1 MEESRI
7 KRINELYHK
16 SQAEG
21 LTEDEKKE
29 QALLRLEYVASISM
43 NLRSQLIKI
52 DMVIEEAYNAG
63 ALGGKLLGA
72 GGGGFV
78 LLYCPYNVKHQVA
91 RRLEAA
97 GGQLMDWN
105 FELRGAQSWICDE
118 DRWDYRDIQVQMPD
132 KEYTF
137 HV

>member
-1 MEESRI
+1 MGQRLLYFQY
-7 KRINELYHK
+7 RRFHAVCQGQGRAFLLPFQLEL
-16 SQAEG
+16 QG
-21 LTEDEKKE
+21 LDD
-29 QALLRLEYVASISM
+29 ALF
-43 NLRSQLIKI
+43 K
-52 DMVIEEAYNAG
+52 AG
-63 ALGGKLLGA
+63 DVSLADA
-72 GGGGFV
+72 QGGGGF
-78 LLYCPYNVKHQVA
+78 LLVYCPYNVKHQVA

>member
-1 MEESRI
+1 MR
-7 KRINELYHK
+7 
-16 SQAEG
+16 A
-21 LTEDEKKE
+21 
-29 QALLRLEYVASISM
+29 AAAS
-43 NLRSQLIKI
+43 L
-52 DMVIEEAYNAG
+52 V
-63 ALGGKLLGA
+63 
-72 GGGGFV
+72 
-78 LLYCPYNVKHQVA
+78 YCPYNVKHQVA

>member
-1 MEESRI
+1 M
-7 KRINELYHK
+7 
-16 SQAEG
+16 
-21 LTEDEKKE
+21 
-29 QALLRLEYVASISM
+29 
-43 NLRSQLIKI
+43 
-52 DMVIEEAYNAG
+52 
-63 ALGGKLLGA
+63 
-72 GGGGFV
+72 
-78 LLYCPYNVKHQVA
+78 A

>member
-1 MEESRI
+1 MPSPTPLRGGDA
-7 KRINELYHK
+7 NGACFFGP
-16 SQAEG
+16 SQAG
-21 LTEDEKKE
+21 ASQCTACPISEKR
-29 QALLRLEYVASISM
+29 QASINAQS
-43 NLRSQLIKI
+43 IGK
-52 DMVIEEAYNAG
+52 DDEAKKAG

-72 GGGGFV
+72 GGGGF
-78 LLYCPYNVKHQVA
+78 LLVYCPYNVKHQVA

>member
-1 MEESRI
+1 M
-7 KRINELYHK
+7 LY
-16 SQAEG
+16 
-21 LTEDEKKE
+21 DEAKK
-29 QALLRLEYVASISM
+29 
-43 NLRSQLIKI
+43 
-52 DMVIEEAYNAG
+52 AG

-72 GGGGFV
+72 GGGGF
-78 LLYCPYNVKHQVA
+78 LLVYCPYNVKHQVA

-118 DRWDYRDIQVQMPD
+118 DRWDYRDIQVQMPN

>member
-1 MEESRI
+1 M
-7 KRINELYHK
+7 L
-16 SQAEG
+16 A
-21 LTEDEKKE
+21 
-29 QALLRLEYVASISM
+29 AAASF
-43 NLRSQLIKI
+43 LCT
-52 DMVIEEAYNAG
+52 AHT
-63 ALGGKLLGA
+63 
-72 GGGGFV
+72 
-78 LLYCPYNVKHQVA
+78 NVKHQVA